1 MRRKVLIST
10 LMAATLPTALLAGC
24 SSGSSGAPTGYAIA
38 QKAADITVSA
48 SALQQATI
56 GSEAFSLAL
65 MRALGDGAAGS
76 NVVFSPQTLVDL
88 LAMILP
94 GASGQ
99 SAMQV
104 SDALGDAGLDPST
117 IAGALGKLDATA
129 RADANQG
136 PNTLQESGDVWTDSS
151 LKIAPSYLATLDGA
165 FGVGVHQTDFANDP
179 TGSAQAIDNLV
190 AQETHGYIPQLFDP
204 KSFSKDAA
212 LVLTDAVYLNATW
225 ASQFSP
231 NLTTK
236 SSFHPASGSATQAS
250 MMNNTDDYKYAS
262 GDGWQLVE
270 LPYAGGKTAMD
281 ILLPTKGIGTLST
294 LRDSLS
300 ATKLNAMLSSMTTK
314 RVALSIPKFTTNYS
328 AGGLIQTLTKL
339 DLGSLFTDSELT
351 AMTAPSQPLSIG
363 QVVEKAYV
371 AVGEKG
377 TVAAAA
383 AGAVAVGTAA
393 MQVDAT
399 VTADHPFLYLV
410 RDVPTGQLLFAG
422 QVATA

>member
-10 LMAATLPTALLAGC
+10 LIAATLPTALLAGC
-24 SSGSSGAPTGYAIA
+24 SSGSSGAPTNYAIA
-38 QKAADITVSA
+38 QKAADITVDA
-48 SALQQATI
+48 AALQQATT

-65 MRALGDGAAGS
+65 MRTLGDGAAGS

-129 RADANQG
+129 RADANQV

-151 LKIAPSYLATLDGA
+151 LTIAPNYLSTLDGA
-165 FGVGVHQTDFANDP
+165 FGVGVHQADFAKDP

-190 AQETHGYIPQLFDP
+190 SQETHGYIPQLFDP
-204 KSFSKDAA
+204 STFAKDAA

-225 ASQFSP
+225 ASQFP
-231 NLTTK
+231 AYLTTK
-236 SSFHPASGSATQAS
+236 SSFHPASGPTTQAS
-250 MMNNTDDYKYAS
+250 MMSNTDDYKYAS

-270 LPYAGGKTAMD
+270 LPYVGGKTAMD
-281 ILLPTKGIGTLST
+281 ILLPAEGAGTLSA
-294 LRDSLS
+294 LRDGLS
-300 ATKLNAMLSSMTTK
+300 AAKLNSMLNSMTK
-314 RVALSIPKFTTNYS
+314 KAVALSIPKFTTSYS
-328 AGGLIQTLTKL
+328 ADSLIQTLTQL
-339 DLGSLFTDSELT
+339 GLGSLFNDSDLT

-383 AGAVAVGTAA
+383 AGGAAVATSARR
-393 MQVDAT
+393 VDDT